1 MWFGLSKVDLLC
13 FPYDV
18 IASVLVYFLL
28 AVIVLWYSNPMGKTK
43 YLDSIQI

>member
-1 MWFGLSKVDLLC
+1 MVWALQGGSLMSL
-13 FPYDV
+13 YDV

>member
-1 MWFGLSKVDLLC
+1 MVWALQGGSLMSS
-13 FPYDV
+13 YDV